1 MNLIE
6 LQIAFQQKIQDTNP
20 IFEVE
25 QRPTSFEVCNY
36 INKAVEK
43 YLEKKYLLLP
53 TFQHRLSAIEQ
64 NYDELRN
71 LIIPHGTLTA
81 TKNLAEYN
89 WSGRGSRY
97 RTPDDVLI
105 PISLPCTVTRSEVY
119 AMSGQTLFAQFIS
132 RLEAQRLLSN
142 TVDKVMYPKPVA
154 VFEDNFYVML
164 IGDAY
169 TTTLIAGEL
178 TYLRKPYKVD
188 FSYVELTGT
197 ITGNVDITAITINSY
212 FLTKSRISYVNSG
225 GTTTTYK
232 PGDKVMKVSGY
243 NTATYIDEQIIIGY
257 PWGLTDTLDF
267 PDYMHSVILDLA
279 VSQFLEEA
287 KFKLIPKSS

>member
-1 MNLIE
+1 MNLTE

-25 QRPTSFEVCNY
+25 QRPMSFEVCNY

-64 NYDELRN
+64 NFDELRY
-71 LIIPHGTLTA
+71 LIISHGTLTA
-81 TKNLAEYN
+81 AKNLAEYN
-89 WSGRGSRY
+89 WSGRGNRY

-105 PISLPCTVTRSEVY
+105 PISLPCTVTRTEVY
-119 AMSGQTLFAQFIS
+119 PMSGQTLFAQWVS
-132 RLEAQRLLSN
+132 RLEAQRLISN
-142 TVDKVMYPKPVA
+142 TSDKVMYPKPVA
-154 VFEDNFYVML
+154 VFEDNFYIML

-169 TTTLIAGEL
+169 TTSLVAGEF

-188 FSYVELTGT
+188 FSYVELTSGST
-197 ITGNVDITAITINSY
+197 YGLDITVIPINSY
-212 FLTKSRISYVNSG
+212 FLTKSKITYVDSVG
-225 GTTTTYK
+225 GAFTYK

-243 NTATYIDEQIIIGY
+243 NLVYYIDEPIVIGY

-267 PDYMHSVILDLA
+267 PDYMHDGILDMA
-279 VSQFLEEA
+279 VSFFLEDA